1 MKIQP
6 SVNIS
11 LEIAG
16 SIDMCGKQWFG
27 LYIGLGKAIEQT
39 IVRKAGEEQKRLSP
53 ASLKQTVSFRANFL
67 CTCFERS
74 RVGFF

>member
-27 LYIGLGKAIEQT
+27 LYIG
-39 IVRKAGEEQKRLSP
+39 
-53 ASLKQTVSFRANFL
+53 
-67 CTCFERS
+67 
-74 RVGFF
+74 VG